1 MEACEKMGLTSRW
14 MDEKNRELGLI
25 SESTKDAEDEKMELD
40 AETTA
45 KEFIQKIYQDI
56 TPTMERV
63 LTSNDSPKLV
73 LEVERANNL
82 IREWQ
87 ASHLDDLDLGIVN
100 LIDIEVIF
108 SQALRANLYIERLE
122 KNPLN
127 AKTREAFNIVSVNF
141 DRLKERKGY
150 P

>member
-1 MEACEKMGLTSRW
+1 MEACEKMGLTSGW

-25 SESTKDAEDEKMELD
+25 SESTKDNEDEQMELD
-40 AETTA
+40 AKTA
-45 KEFIQKIYQDI
+45 ASEFIQKIYQDI

-63 LTSNDSPKLV
+63 LTSDDSPKLV

-87 ASHLDDLDLGIVN
+87 TSHLDNLDLGIVN

-108 SQALRANLYIERLE
+108 SQALRANLYIEKLE

-127 AKTREAFNIVSVNF
+127 AKTREAFNIVSVNL
-141 DRLKERKGY
+141 DRLKEWKGY

>member
-1 MEACEKMGLTSRW
+1 MEACEKMGLTSGW

-25 SESTKDAEDEKMELD
+25 SESTKDNEDEQMELD
-40 AETTA
+40 AETAA

-87 ASHLDDLDLGIVN
+87 TSHLDNLDLDIVN
-100 LIDIEVIF
+100 PIDIEVIF
-108 SQALRANLYIERLE
+108 SQALRANLYIKRL
-122 KNPLN
+122 
-127 AKTREAFNIVSVNF
+127 
-141 DRLKERKGY
+141 
-150 P
+150 

>member
-1 MEACEKMGLTSRW
+1 MEACEKMGLTSGW

-25 SESTKDAEDEKMELD
+25 SESTKDNEDEQMELD
-40 AETTA
+40 AETA
-45 KEFIQKIYQDI
+45 AEEFIQKIYQDI

-63 LTSNDSPKLV
+63 LTGDDSPELV

-87 ASHLDDLDLGIVN
+87 TSHLDDLDLGIVN

-127 AKTREAFNIVSVNF
+127 AKTREAFNIASVNF